1 MGFACSSFCVQQNI
15 FFNLKRFMEHSTLGG
30 EYIPFE
36 ELKSIVEL
44 VVKETPPSSVSPS
57 WAPIAAAAADCSSN
71 SWC

>member
-1 MGFACSSFCVQQNI
+1 MFQLLCPI
-15 FFNLKRFMEHSTLGG
+15 KKKTLKSFMEHSNLVG
-30 EYIPFE
+30 EYIPFSDS
-36 ELKSIVEL
+36 KSIVEP